1 MSHPLIDRLT
11 QEMGWP
17 ELANEHDVHEF
28 TSRPG
33 IHCIFVPGDFK
44 RNLESADMAVILPE
58 LKMVF
63 QGRFDCAVVADS
75 VEYQVREAAK
85 ILKTPSIIF
94 YREGEMIGGLP
105 KVRDWDEYVVRINQ
119 ILAAPVAAPTE

>member
-1 MSHPLIDRLT
+1 MSHPLINRLT

-17 ELANEHDVHEF
+17 ELTSAQEVQEF
-28 TSRPG
+28 TNRPG
-33 IHCIFVPGDFK
+33 THCIFVPGDFK
-44 RNLESADMAVILPE
+44 RNLESADVAVILPE
-58 LKMVF
+58 LKMAF

-105 KVRDWDEYVVRINQ
+105 KVRDWDEYITRIKQ
-119 ILAAPVAAPTE
+119 ILAAPAVEAAQ

>member
-11 QEMGWP
+11 TEMGWP
-17 ELANEHDVHEF
+17 QLASAHDVAEF
-28 TSRPG
+28 TQRPG
-33 IHCIFVPGDFK
+33 VHCLFVPGDPK
-44 RNLESADMAVILPE
+44 RNLETADVAVILPE

-75 VEYQVREAAK
+75 IEEQVRVDSK

-94 YREGEMIGGLP
+94 YRAGDMIGGLP
-105 KVRDWDEYVVRINQ
+105 KVRDWDEYVTRINQ
-119 ILAAPVAAPTE
+119 ILAKPAPADAG

>member
-1 MSHPLIDRLT
+1 MGHPLIERLT

-17 ELANEHDVHEF
+17 ELANENDVREF
-28 TSRPG
+28 TTRPG
-33 IHCIFVPGDFK
+33 VHCIFVPGDFK
-44 RNLESADMAVILPE
+44 RNLESADVAVILPE

-63 QGRFDCAVVADS
+63 QGRFDCAVVTDE
-75 VEYQVREAAK
+75 VEYHVREKAK

-105 KVRDWDEYVVRINQ
+105 KVRDWDEYVMRINQ
-119 ILAAPVAAPTE
+119 ILATPVNAPAD